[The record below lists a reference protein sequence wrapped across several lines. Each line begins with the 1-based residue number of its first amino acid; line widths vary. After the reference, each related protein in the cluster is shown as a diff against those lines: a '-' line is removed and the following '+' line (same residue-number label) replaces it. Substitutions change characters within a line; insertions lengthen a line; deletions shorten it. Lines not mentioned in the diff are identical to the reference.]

1 MNATDLFYTLDL
13 IGTFVFA
20 ISGTLSAASKRLDLF
35 GATFIGFV
43 TAIGGGTFRD
53 LLLGVHPVSWMQSFD
68 YLLTI
73 LAGIVVTF
81 ILRGKVMK
89 LKKTLFLFDT
99 IGIGVFTIFGLQKAL
114 MMELLIPFAII
125 MGMFSAVMG
134 GVIRDTLCNDIPLI
148 FRKEI
153 YATAC
158 LLGAMVFLVLDYWGL
173 ETTLNNFI
181 TIGVIILIRIAAI
194 KFKLT
199 LPTLW
204 LHKNHEGENE

>member
-1 MNATDLFYTLDL
+1 MNATDLFYMLDL
-13 IGTFVFA
+13 TGTFVFA

-53 LLLGVHPVSWMQSFD
+53 LLLGIHPVSWMQSFD
-68 YLLTI
+68 YLFTI
-73 LAGIVVTF
+73 LAGVVVTL
-81 ILRGKVMK
+81 ILKGSVMK

-114 MMELLIPFAII
+114 LMDLLMPFAII

-158 LLGAMVFLVLDYWGL
+158 LLGAMVFLLLDHWGL

-181 TIGVIILIRIAAI
+181 TIGVIILIRIASI
-194 KFKLT
+194 KYKLT
-199 LPTLW
+199 LPKLW
-204 LHKNHEGENE
+204 IRQNHEQ